1 VVALTEGQALL
12 GVVVAVLILRAATA
26 QINTVCKTGRGGGA
40 GGNTNGNEGQGA
52 GGAGAGMIEYW
63 E

>member
-1 VVALTEGQALL
+1 MPNPNQVGVSPFGGGSGGL
-12 GVVVAVLILRAATA
+12 GGPIKQTG
-26 QINTVCKTGRGGGA
+26 TGRGGGA
-40 GGNTNGNEGQGA
+40 GGNTGPERNN